1 MSKCERY
8 FIGEKG
14 IKLSR
19 DKTKYISKFDKANGV
34 CSENRNVYVQKI
46 INIID
51 DAAHF
56 RPFKMNKRVKKD
68 PLVYAEEKFN
78 REIHKL
84 QTSCQ
89 IKNEIYDQIRGT
101 DHHQPDFM
109 VCQKCI
115 KIS

>member
-1 MSKCERY
+1 M
-8 FIGEKG
+8 
-14 IKLSR
+14 
-19 DKTKYISKFDKANGV
+19 DKAKYISKFDKGNGV
-34 CSENRNVYVQKI
+34 CIENC
-46 INIID
+46 NILD
-51 DAAHF
+51 DTAHF
-56 RPFKMNKRVKKD
+56 RP
-68 PLVYAEEKFN
+68 KFN